1 MKKFVVYMTGIM
13 FLIVLCMPVYVNAQ
27 AKDAQ
32 KVDPKGL
39 FENKCSTCH
48 RADKAT
54 SKKKTQKD
62 WDSTVMRMV
71 NSRGAQINDA
81 DAKII
86 IDYLAANYG
95 KEQKK

>member
-1 MKKFVVYMTGIM
+1 MKRFVVYITGIM
-13 FLIVLCMPVYVNAQ
+13 FLIVLGMPAYAIAQ

-32 KVDPKGL
+32 KFDPKDL
-39 FENKCSTCH
+39 FEKKCSTCH
-48 RADKAT
+48 KTDKAT

-62 WDSTVMRMV
+62 WDSTVMRMI